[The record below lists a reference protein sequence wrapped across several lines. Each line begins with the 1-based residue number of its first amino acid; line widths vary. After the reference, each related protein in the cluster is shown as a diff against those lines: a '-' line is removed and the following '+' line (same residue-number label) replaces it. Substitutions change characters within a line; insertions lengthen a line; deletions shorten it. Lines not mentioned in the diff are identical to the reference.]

1 MNPSLTL
8 SEPYLRAKYP
18 VARLL
23 QPGGG
28 LLAGVVRLAG
38 EPTSPDF
45 EIAVTNLDNVTEVFP
60 HVTTASGGDVSG
72 EPLGG
77 AAADVDPEWAWLRA
91 VMEGVE
97 RYACMAFAADEF
109 VLSSAHDMGAKALD
123 LDRVPRCSR
132 RELADP
138 KCGYTTPDKR
148 AAIRWTRGYSLRD
161 RQERWVPSVMS
172 HLYLRPLPEE
182 RFWQMITTGVAA
194 HVTLEAALVSAICE
208 VVERDAIALTWLAKL
223 PLPRI
228 AVPKPWPSVLAP
240 NMERLSRSLIDHHF
254 FDATTDVGIPTVYA
268 VQLLKDHPHLAQY
281 VNCAT
286 EFDAASACAK
296 TIRESAPARTVFEG
310 GYKFPDKVEDFTQ
323 LHDGA
328 AYLGQPQ
335 HRAAFDFLIDTPHRR
350 SLADVC
356 IQPPTGDAARL
367 RFLVDRLRALDMDV
381 IAVDLTT
388 RELRDLGIWVVR
400 VVIPDLMPMTSDY
413 RGRFLGTPRLYDYPL
428 KAGFGRFDERDVNPQ
443 PQPFA

>member
-8 SEPYLRAKYP
+8 SEQYLRGKYP
-18 VARLL
+18 VAKLL

-28 LLAGVVRLAG
+28 ILAGVVRLAG

-60 HVTTASGGDVSG
+60 HVTTSDGQDVSN

-97 RYACMAFAADEF
+97 RYACMAFKPEEF
-109 VLSSAHDMGAKALD
+109 ILASANDLGAQALD
-123 LDRVPRCSR
+123 LDLVPRCSK
-132 RELADP
+132 RELEDP
-138 KCGYTTPDKR
+138 KCGYVLPDKN
-148 AAIRWTRGYSLRD
+148 AAIRWTRGYSLIER
-161 RQERWVPSVMS
+161 RERWLPSIMT

-194 HVTLEAALVSAICE
+194 HVSLEAALVSAICE
-208 VVERDAIALTWLAKL
+208 VIERDAIALTWLAKL

-228 AVPKPWPSVLAP
+228 VTPKPWPAVLAP
-240 NMERLSRSLIDHHF
+240 NMERLGRSLIQHLF

-268 VQLLKDHPHLAQY
+268 VQLLQGHPHLSQY
-281 VNCAT
+281 VNCAV
-286 EFDAASACAK
+286 EFDAAAACAK

-310 GYKFPDKVEDFTQ
+310 GYKFPDKVEDFTA

-328 AYLGQPQ
+328 AYLGRPQ
-335 HRAAFDFLIDTPHRR
+335 HRAAFDFLIDTPNTRTLDQV
-350 SLADVC
+350 SIDA
-356 IQPPTGDAARL
+356 PAGDGAKL
-367 RFLVDRLRALDMDV
+367 RYLLDRLRALGMDV
-381 IAVDLTT
+381 FAVDLTT
-388 RELRDLGIWVVR
+388 RELRELGIWVVR
-400 VVIPDLMPMTSDY
+400 VVIPGLMPMTSDY
-413 RGRFLGTPRLYDYPL
+413 RARFLGTPRLYEYPER
-428 KAGFGRFDERDVNPQ
+428 AGFGRLRECDINPE